1 MVDVLPYDKNNFYK
15 KLKQGED
22 FEKVA
27 GALICEH
34 LGVEII
40 HYNNNY
46 KYDILTSDNISYEI
60 KHDKAS
66 DTYGNFF
73 IEFLSDGKPSGI
85 AKTEADFHGLYHNC
99 EIYFIKTENLIKFI
113 WETKPKTRELN
124 PKTLYSEENKR
135 RNISTGYIVK
145 CKELRPFC
153 EFILKIP
160 K

>member
-15 KLKQGED
+15 KLKQGEE
-22 FEKVA
+22 FEKIA

-66 DTYGNFF
+66 DTHGNFF

-85 AKTEADFHGLYHNC
+85 DVTISDYYGLYHNG
-99 EIYFIKTENLIKFI
+99 EIYIIKTHILNDFI
-113 WETKPKTRELN
+113 IETKPQTRTLN
-124 PKTLYSEENKR
+124 PKTLYSEEGKR